1 MVDPTFREIKAIL
14 IARLEE
20 TLRDLRNSPTQSGL
34 GPVKERDGLIRSL
47 SRTLEWAQLWK
58 EAP

>member
-1 MVDPTFREIKAIL
+1 MANPTFREIKAIL

-20 TLRDLRNSPTQSGL
+20 NLTDLRKSPTQSGL
-34 GPVKERDGLIRSL
+34 GPVKERDDLIRSL

-58 EAP
+58 EAA